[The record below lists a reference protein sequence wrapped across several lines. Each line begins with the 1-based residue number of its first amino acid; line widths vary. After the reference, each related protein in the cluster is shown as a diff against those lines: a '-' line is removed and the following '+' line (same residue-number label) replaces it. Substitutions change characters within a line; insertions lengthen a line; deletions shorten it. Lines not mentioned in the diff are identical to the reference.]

1 MPEIVSRREAR
12 IRGLSRF
19 YTGQLCAGGHIA
31 ERLTSSGVCV
41 VCSLEW
47 KRRWRKANPE
57 KVREQDRRRRMS
69 NREKRREAVRLYR
82 LANPEKVREQARRYR
97 EANPEKI
104 REYAHAWRAA
114 NPEKAREC
122 ARRYREAKR
131 AAKADVRAQE

>member
-19 YTGQLCAGGHIA
+19 YTGQSCTGGHIA

-41 VCSLEW
+41 VCSLER

-57 KVREQDRRRRMS
+57 K
-69 NREKRREAVRLYR
+69 A
-82 LANPEKVREQARRYR
+82 
-97 EANPEKI
+97 
-104 REYAHAWRAA
+104 REYARAWRAA

-131 AAKADVRAQE
+131 AAKAEVRAQE